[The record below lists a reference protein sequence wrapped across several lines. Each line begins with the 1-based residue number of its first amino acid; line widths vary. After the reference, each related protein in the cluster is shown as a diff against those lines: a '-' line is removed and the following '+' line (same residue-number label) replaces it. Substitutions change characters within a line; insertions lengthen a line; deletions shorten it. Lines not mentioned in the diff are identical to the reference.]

1 MIGTKVAQMILDSKQ
16 LNFYKAISQAL
27 EMGANHHSP
36 ARCPALRALDAQVSL
51 MLKHA
56 CETGQAVSLLC
67 IISDIHLCCNA
78 LCSPTVC
85 DSVPCVQHGSRCRKT
100 SAASCDCQLLTFK
113 WLLQYDG
120 DYKPM
125 LDGVRQAL
133 NDVAE
138 GWTREQKDHCLD
150 ETMMSFRY
158 SNGLLQCIA
167 QPQ

>member
-1 MIGTKVAQMILDSKQ
+1 MLKYPSCSSMLVRQAKQ
-16 LNFYKAISQAL
+16 L
-27 EMGANHHSP
+27 
-36 ARCPALRALDAQVSL
+36 
-51 MLKHA
+51 
-56 CETGQAVSLLC
+56 SLLC

-138 GWTREQKDHCLD
+138 RAGHGSRRTIAWTR
-150 ETMMSFRY
+150 TMMSFRY

>member
-1 MIGTKVAQMILDSKQ
+1 M
-16 LNFYKAISQAL
+16 
-27 EMGANHHSP
+27 
-36 ARCPALRALDAQVSL
+36 
-51 MLKHA
+51 
-56 CETGQAVSLLC
+56 
-67 IISDIHLCCNA
+67 
-78 LCSPTVC
+78 PT
-85 DSVPCVQHGSRCRKT
+85 QWRQCRKT
-100 SAASCDCQLLTFK
+100 SAASCDCQLLIIK

-120 DYKPM
+120 DYKPL